1 MPRGSSIGFNLETSP
16 LELKTIVDAGIGDQ
30 VKIVLQLYDAE
41 DSYAGG
47 LFLSLG
53 SAPQYSLD
61 GCTEL
66 KELSKLRVDQRDKK
80 LTVSKQRGPRIKIFC
95 NDVKVLDVKMS
106 DSTCSGDSDW
116 NQIWSRDVVK
126 IQFLYDDTA
135 SDYYRSFTGKY
146 LQG

>member
-1 MPRGSSIGFNLETSP
+1 MPRGSSIDFNLETSP
-16 LELKTIVDAGIGDQ
+16 LELKTIVDAVIGDQ
-30 VKIVLQLYDAE
+30 VMIKLQDAQ
-41 DSYAGG
+41 DSFAGG
-47 LFLSLG
+47 LVLSLG